1 MNNILVTEIDFD
13 NFDLDHFDQK
23 MDLSKFGYT
32 NKLLYLC
39 RKKKEMRAVIQRV
52 THASVTINGTVKSA
66 IQQGFLI
73 LLGVCDEDTME
84 DVDWLVKKIANL
96 RVFGD
101 ENDVMNRSILDV
113 QGEAL
118 VVSQFTLFA
127 SYKKGN
133 RPSWFRAGS
142 HEHSIPLYE
151 AFCHDLSEAIGKAV
165 GTGEFGAD
173 MKVELLNDGPV
184 TICMDT
190 KNKET

>member
-1 MNNILVTEIDFD
+1 
-13 NFDLDHFDQK
+13 
-23 MDLSKFGYT
+23 
-32 NKLLYLC
+32 
-39 RKKKEMRAVIQRV
+39 MRVVIQRV
-52 THASVTINGTVKSA
+52 LQASVSISGTVTAS
-66 IQQGFLI
+66 IGPGLLI
-73 LLGVCDEDTME
+73 LLGICEEDGA
-84 DVDWLVKKIANL
+84 DDIDWLVKKIANL

-118 VVSQFTLFA
+118 VVSQFTLYA

-151 AFCHDLSEAIGKAV
+151 AFCTQLSEAIGKTV

-190 KNKET
+190 KNKE

>member
-1 MNNILVTEIDFD
+1 
-13 NFDLDHFDQK
+13 
-23 MDLSKFGYT
+23 
-32 NKLLYLC
+32 
-39 RKKKEMRAVIQRV
+39 MRAVVQRV
-52 THASVTINGTVKSA
+52 SHASVTIKGTLRSQ

-73 LLGVCDEDTME
+73 LLGICDEDTRE

-96 RVFGD
+96 RVFDD
-101 ENDVMNRSILDV
+101 ENDVMNRSIHDV
-113 QGEAL
+113 DGNCL
-118 VVSQFTLFA
+118 VVSQFTLYA

-151 AFCHDLSEAIGKAV
+151 AFCKKLSEAIGKPI
-165 GTGEFGAD
+165 GTGEFGAN

-190 KNKET
+190 KNKE

>member
-1 MNNILVTEIDFD
+1 
-13 NFDLDHFDQK
+13 
-23 MDLSKFGYT
+23 
-32 NKLLYLC
+32 
-39 RKKKEMRAVIQRV
+39 MRTVIQRV
-52 THASVTINGTVKSA
+52 SHASVTIEGKVKSS

-73 LLGVCDEDTME
+73 LLGICEEDTIE

-101 ENDVMNRSILDV
+101 ENDVMNRSIMEV
-113 QGEAL
+113 GGEAL
-118 VVSQFTLFA
+118 VVSQFTLYA

-151 AFCHDLSEAIGKAV
+151 AFCNQLSEALGKPV

-190 KNKET
+190 KNKE

>member
-1 MNNILVTEIDFD
+1 M
-13 NFDLDHFDQK
+13 
-23 MDLSKFGYT
+23 LSLPKNLRT
-32 NKLLYLC
+32 
-39 RKKKEMRAVIQRV
+39 MRAVIQRV
-52 THASVTINGTVKSA
+52 SHASVTIDGIVKSE

-73 LLGVCDEDTME
+73 LLGICDEDTME

-96 RVFGD
+96 RVFDD
-101 ENDVMNRSILDV
+101 EAGVMNRSIQDIG
-113 QGEAL
+113 GEAL
-118 VVSQFTLFA
+118 VVSQFTLYA

-142 HEHSIPLYE
+142 HEHSIPLYH
-151 AFCHDLSEAIGKAV
+151 AFCQQLTEAIGRPV

-190 KNKET
+190 KNKE

>member
-1 MNNILVTEIDFD
+1 MRIFAV
-13 NFDLDHFDQK
+13 
-23 MDLSKFGYT
+23 
-32 NKLLYLC
+32 
-39 RKKKEMRAVIQRV
+39 MRAVIQRV
-52 THASVTINGTVKSA
+52 SHASVTINGSVKSQ

-73 LLGVCDEDTME
+73 LLGIRNEDNCE
-84 DVDWLVKKIANL
+84 DVEWLVKKIANL

-101 ENDVMNRSILDV
+101 ENDVMNRSILEV
-113 QGEAL
+113 GGEAL
-118 VVSQFTLFA
+118 VVSQFTLYA

-151 AFCHDLSEAIGKAV
+151 AFCTQLSEAIGKPV

-173 MKVELLNDGPV
+173 MKVDLLNDGPV

-190 KNKET
+190 KNKE